1 MHLSAIDFAVIAA
14 YFALAIGVA
23 SAFIGRA
30 RRSMLDYFVSHR
42 SMPWWLAGTAMVA
55 TTFSADTPLAV
66 TELVV
71 KNGVAG
77 NWVWWYMLPSGML
90 TVFFFARLWRR
101 AEMVTD
107 VELTELRYSGKPAAF
122 LRAFRAAYLSL
133 IVNMIVM
140 GWVNLGMAKV
150 LSGTLGVSKWTALV
164 VALLITFGYTMLAG
178 YWGITATHG
187 LQYCFEMG
195 GAIILAVV
203 SVRAIGGIDVLRRVL
218 PAAHPASTPPGTTF
232 GSADAVLSFWPAG
245 TGPWVV
251 PAITIAALIGLNWWA
266 SWYPGAE
273 PGGGG
278 YVVQNISACRDE
290 RQGRAAALFFNIA
303 HYAIRS
309 WPWVITALCSLA
321 IYKGAV
327 KTAGVEDPGGNYV
340 RMMVDLLPG
349 GLRGLM
355 IASFAAAYSSTQ
367 ATQMNWGS
375 SYLVNDLYR
384 RFMKTDATER
394 HYVIAARI
402 ATAFTLALSL
412 VVTMFMDQISH
423 AWEFLMM
430 LGAGTGLVYILR
442 WYWWRVNAW
451 SEVSAMGAAL
461 VTSLTL
467 RAFVDSS
474 TPTGFALNLII
485 TTSVTTLVWVVVT
498 LLTPP
503 EPHDTLL
510 GFYARVR
517 PAGPGWRAY
526 AKETGLAAP
535 RGEIARNTIAWIAGV
550 ALVYSIMF
558 ATGGVIFH
566 ETAKVALFGSVLL
579 ISAIVLWAVLRRE
592 RAVEQLTGNS
602 AR

>member
-1 MHLSAIDFAVIAA
+1 MHLTTIDFVVIAV
-14 YFALAIGVA
+14 YFALATGIA
-23 SAFIGRA
+23 SLFFKRA

-66 TELVV
+66 TEMVV

-77 NWVWWYMLPSGML
+77 NWLWWSMLASGML

-101 AEMVTD
+101 AEVVTD

-122 LRAFRAAYLSL
+122 LRAFRAAYLGL
-133 IVNMIVM
+133 IVNIIIM

-150 LSGTLGVSKWTALV
+150 LSGTLGVNKWAALA
-164 VALLITFGYTMLAG
+164 VALLVTFAYTTATG

-195 GAIILAVV
+195 GAIVLAIV
-203 SVRAIGGIDVLRRVL
+203 SWRAVGGFAALHAQL
-218 PAAHPASTPPGTTF
+218 GAAQPAGAAPGTTF
-232 GSADAVLSFWPAG
+232 GSADAVLAFWPSG
-245 TGPWVV
+245 DGVWVL
-251 PAITIAALIGLNWWA
+251 PAITLAALLGVNWWA

-278 YVVQNISACRDE
+278 YVVQNISATRDE
-290 RQGRAAALFFNIA
+290 REGRAAALFFNIA

-309 WPWVITALCSLA
+309 WPWVITALCSLV
-321 IYKGAV
+321 IYKGAPSD
-327 KTAGVEDPGGNYV
+327 DPGRNYV
-340 RMMVDLLPG
+340 RMMVDLLPV

-355 IASFAAAYSSTQ
+355 IASFAAAYSSTT

-384 RFMKTDATER
+384 RFMVRDAPEH

-402 ATAFTLALSL
+402 ATFITLILSVIVTAF
-412 VVTMFMDQISH
+412 MNQISH

-451 SEVSAMGAAL
+451 SEVSAMAAAL
-461 VTSLTL
+461 VTSLSL
-467 RAFVDSS
+467 RAFINES
-474 TPTGFALNLII
+474 TAQGFAMNLIL
-485 TTSVTTLVWVVVT
+485 TALVTTAVWLIVT
-498 LLTPP
+498 FATQP
-503 EPHDTLL
+503 EPHDKLVA
-510 GFYARVR
+510 FYKRTV
-517 PAGPGWRAY
+517 PAGAGWKRFAE
-526 AKETGLAAP
+526 ETGMSAP
-535 RGEIARNTIAWIAGV
+535 RGEMTRNFVCWIAGV
-550 ALVYSIMF
+550 VLVYSIMF
-558 ATGGVIFH
+558 ATGALLFH
-566 ETAKVALFGSVLL
+566 ERTKLIFFGATLL
-579 ISAIVLWAVLRRE
+579 VSAMILWTSTDR
-592 RAVEQLTGNS
+592 G
-602 AR
+602 

>member
-1 MHLSAIDFAVIAA
+1 MKLTTVDFLVIAG
-14 YFALAIGVA
+14 YFVLAIGIA
-23 SAFIGRA
+23 TSFIRRA
-30 RRSMLDYFVSHR
+30 KRSMLDYFVSHR

-107 VELTELRYSGKPAAF
+107 VELTELRYAGKPAAI
-122 LRAFRAAYLSL
+122 LRAFRALYLSC
-133 IVNMIVM
+133 IVNVIVM

-150 LSGTLGVSKWTALV
+150 LSGTLGISKWAALV
-164 VALLITFGYTMLAG
+164 TCLLITFSYTVSAG

-195 GAIILAVV
+195 GAIILSVVAWRAV
-203 SVRAIGGIDVLRRVL
+203 GG
-218 PAAHPASTPPGTTF
+218 AAPLLAKLGATHPASTPSGTTF
-232 GSADAVLSFWPAG
+232 GSPLDAISFWPAG
-245 TGPWVV
+245 SGPWVV
-251 PAITIAALIGLNWWA
+251 PAITIGALIGINWWA

-290 RQGRAAALFFNIA
+290 REGRAAALFFNIA

-309 WPWVITALCSLA
+309 WPWVITALCSLV
-321 IYKGAV
+321 IYGGAV
-327 KTAGVEDPGGNYV
+327 KNAAGAEDPGGNYV
-340 RMMVDLLPG
+340 RMMVDLLPV

-384 RFMKTDATER
+384 RFMKRDADEH
-394 HYVIAARI
+394 HYVVASRV
-402 ATAFTLALSL
+402 ATFITLCLSL
-412 VVTMFMDQISH
+412 IVTLFMDQISH

-451 SEVSAMGAAL
+451 SEVSAMAAAL
-461 VTSLTL
+461 ATSLIL
-467 RAFVDSS
+467 RTQFDAN
-474 TPTGFALNLII
+474 TPRGFAMNLIVTTVI
-485 TTSVTTLVWVVVT
+485 TTIVWLIVTFATS
-498 LLTPP
+498 P
-503 EPHDTLL
+503 EPHETLL
-510 GFYARVR
+510 AFYRRVR
-517 PAGPGWRAY
+517 PAGAGWRRFAD
-526 AKETGLAAP
+526 ESGMRAP
-535 RGEIARNTIAWIAGV
+535 RGEIGRNFAMWILGTV
-550 ALVYSIMF
+550 LVYSIMF
-558 ATGGVIFH
+558 ATGALLFH
-566 ETAKVALFGSVLL
+566 QTQKLMLFGSTL
-579 ISAIVLWAVLRRE
+579 IVSAIALTIMLRRE
-592 RAVEQLTGNS
+592 RTIDSDFPRG
-602 AR
+602 